1 MFDAIIALLT
11 TLNTLS
17 PLAVIALLAL
27 VLFYQGKNDRKLHVM
42 KTNDLHHLPE
52 VVETLQRIEV
62 NMERNFATVIAK
74 LNGKH

>member
-1 MFDAIIALLT
+1 MFDALIALLNV
-11 TLNTLS
+11 LNTLS

-27 VLFYQGKNDRKLHVM
+27 VLFYQARNEKKLHVM

-62 NMERNFATVIAK
+62 SMERNFAVILSK
-74 LNGKH
+74 LNGRS